1 MATLRRGAICS
12 QWPSSSNDIA
22 RTERIRTLSMPRRLV
37 GLSVINGSFPGMI
50 VPPALSS
57 PTIARNYNSRKTR
70 WMRNL
75 IGPFYTTIIHPS
87 SSPTNDSY
95 GELVRRFPRLLSTT
109 VPPPH
114 PRTPPFIVLVLT
126 PPTTHHYG
134 NGVDAIP
141 THRLPLTIQPYTLP
155 FHLSR
160 PSTSRPII
168 THQRT
173 LPLRTP
179 FP

>member
-22 RTERIRTLSMPRRLV
+22 RTGRIRTLSMPRRPA

-75 IGPFYTTIIHPS
+75 IGPFYTTILHPS

-95 GELVRRFPRLLSTT
+95 GNPVRRFPRLLSTT
-109 VPPPH
+109 VPSPH
-114 PRTPPFIVLVLT
+114 QRTLLFIALVLT
-126 PPTTHHYG
+126 PPTTHHYW
-134 NGVDAIP
+134 NGVDANP
-141 THRLPLTIQPYTLP
+141 TTRLPLTIPRYTLP

-160 PSTSRPII
+160 PSTSRLII
-168 THQRT
+168 TSHQT
-173 LPLRTP
+173 LLLRTP
-179 FP
+179 VP